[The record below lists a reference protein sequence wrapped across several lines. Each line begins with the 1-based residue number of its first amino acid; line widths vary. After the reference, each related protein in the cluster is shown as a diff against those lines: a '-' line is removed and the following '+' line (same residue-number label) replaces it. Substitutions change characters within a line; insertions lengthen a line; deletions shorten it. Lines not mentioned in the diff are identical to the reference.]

1 MELDG
6 ACVRNLNDKKIK
18 GKHWVSIFTDKNT
31 TVYFCSL
38 GIEYNSKE
46 VLKEI
51 KDKSNTR
58 NVFRVQ
64 DNYSIMCGFLL
75 LSRNLCLQEKLC

>member
-18 GKHWVSIFTDKNT
+18 GKHWVSIFIDRNT
-31 TVYFCSL
+31 AVYFCSL

-51 KDKSNTR
+51 KDKSNTH
-58 NVFRVQ
+58 NIIIPLCV
-64 DNYSIMCGFLL
+64 GFYYFQGIYACRKNFVRLY
-75 LSRNLCLQEKLC
+75 